1 MGRKGNLVKNMAILS
16 LGTVVPKIASF
27 ITLPII
33 TACLTKTEYGTYDLI
48 TVLVSLVLPVVTLQM
63 QGAAFRFLISTRGD
77 GREQKIVVTNI
88 SSFIV
93 GVSACALAVLYVC
106 FREIDNPIR
115 ICIIVYLGVDI
126 CLTTARQI
134 ARGLAKNMAYSVSA
148 LVNALIEM
156 ILVAVLLKGYHKGLT
171 GLMCALIFSQLLSL
185 VYLVVSARI
194 LSYIDFSLISA
205 EKIKEFLSYS
215 WPLVPNSLS
224 SWVIRVSDRFIISL
238 FLGIEA
244 NAIYAVANKLPN
256 IFSIA
261 QSTFTLSW
269 QENASVAAADKD
281 SAEYY
286 GEVFSDIYNLFIGMM
301 ALLIASTPIIFK
313 ILIRGDYEEAYNH
326 MVILY
331 FGVLFSSISSYLGGI
346 YIANMKTRQIG
357 ITTLIA
363 AGINFIINILL
374 VKRIGIYAATLST
387 VVSYLW
393 LVLYRMIDIQ
403 KILKIRFHYI
413 RIILLL
419 LIIVVMALLC
429 FSRVWLLDLV
439 NAGIGAITFTALN
452 WKMLAGI
459 FVSLKNR
466 RKLQKN

>member
-1 MGRKGNLVKNMAILS
+1 M
-16 LGTVVPKIASF
+16 
-27 ITLPII
+27 
-33 TACLTKTEYGTYDLI
+33 
-48 TVLVSLVLPVVTLQM
+48 
-63 QGAAFRFLISTRGD
+63 
-77 GREQKIVVTNI
+77 
-88 SSFIV
+88 
-93 GVSACALAVLYVC
+93 
-106 FREIDNPIR
+106 
-115 ICIIVYLGVDI
+115 
-126 CLTTARQI
+126 
-134 ARGLAKNMAYSVSA
+134 
-148 LVNALIEM
+148 
-156 ILVAVLLKGYHKGLT
+156 
-171 GLMCALIFSQLLSL
+171 
-185 VYLVVSARI
+185 
-194 LSYIDFSLISA
+194 
-205 EKIKEFLSYS
+205 
-215 WPLVPNSLS
+215 PNSLS

-403 KILKIRFHYI
+403 KIQKIRFHYI

>member
-1 MGRKGNLVKNMAILS
+1 MIKAVKKS
-16 LGTVVPKIASF
+16 ERT
-27 ITLPII
+27 
-33 TACLTKTEYGTYDLI
+33 
-48 TVLVSLVLPVVTLQM
+48 
-63 QGAAFRFLISTRGD
+63 
-77 GREQKIVVTNI
+77 
-88 SSFIV
+88 
-93 GVSACALAVLYVC
+93 
-106 FREIDNPIR
+106 
-115 ICIIVYLGVDI
+115 
-126 CLTTARQI
+126 
-134 ARGLAKNMAYSVSA
+134 
-148 LVNALIEM
+148 
-156 ILVAVLLKGYHKGLT
+156 
-171 GLMCALIFSQLLSL
+171 SL

-403 KILKIRFHYI
+403 KIQKIRFHYI